1 MYVESES
8 ELNTTAGQSIDK
20 NASQSQNKYQH
31 RSKAGM
37 LVPLRECAID
47 WGQCRILRLNKKM

>member
-47 WGQCRILRLNKKM
+47 WGQCRILRLN